1 MKETRNLVAVDKH
14 KLYAFLISSPLQKPQ
29 LQKLYKIDVEKG
41 YDLTDTKCIDLAFA
55 TMTREQKIYLIAR
68 MVPEY
73 NEDNKEEEIDKFT
86 PYDAFAIKLMYTLKY
101 NRDVKI
107 TASEH
112 KELLEKI
119 PLKKLPPLPINVSSR
134 IYALAYQL

>member
-1 MKETRNLVAVDKH
+1 
-14 KLYAFLISSPLQKPQ
+14 
-29 LQKLYKIDVEKG
+29 
-41 YDLTDTKCIDLAFA
+41 
-55 TMTREQKIYLIAR
+55 

-73 NEDNKEEEIDKFT
+73 NQYFIEEEIDTFT

-101 NRDVKI
+101 DRDVKI

-134 IYALAYQL
+134 IYAIAY